1 MMKPDKTNKLTDEE
15 LEQVSGGCLYEISN
29 DSKFLNVLLRG
40 TGYHHCDR
48 YGKARIFWGADDLS
62 PSDDVRNSWEG
73 LGIRVEFHTGP
84 KHNEYFLN
92 GKQITRDE
100 AWDYAEKVVGKHL
113 GRADWDW

>member
-1 MMKPDKTNKLTDEE
+1 MFCSGKPVIIVVTATVKQE
-15 LEQVSGGCLYEISN
+15 
-29 DSKFLNVLLRG
+29 
-40 TGYHHCDR
+40 
-48 YGKARIFWGADDLS
+48 FWGADDFS

-73 LGIRVEFHTGP
+73 LGIRVEVHTGP

-100 AWDYAEKVVGKHL
+100 AWDYAEKIVGKHL